1 MNSASAQIDLAPRCP
16 LRGFPSG
23 ALLAITLLIYLPV
36 ILHGGFIWDDPQY
49 IIRNPTLR
57 DMGGLIAIWIH
68 PTSIPQY
75 YPLVHTAFWI
85 EYHLWGLHPAGYHL
99 DNVLLHG
106 LAAILL
112 YRTLQIL
119 RIPGAWLAAA
129 IFAVHPINVE
139 SVAWATERKNV
150 LSAVF
155 YFSSLIAYLRF
166 VGIRWRLYFLSFL
179 FFVAALL
186 SKSVTCSLP
195 AAIVLLIYW
204 RDGKVPCRE
213 FLRLLPFFVVGLA
226 MALLTGW
233 LEKRHVGA
241 SGREWSWTF
250 AERCLIAGKALWF
263 YLGKIFWPH
272 PLSFVYPKWPNMSF
286 SQRPELIAYPISFL
300 ALLIVLFLARRKIGR
315 GPLVAMLYFSGT
327 LLPALGFVNLYPMRY
342 TFVAD
347 HYQYLAAIGIFV
359 PVAAFLSRR
368 LSTQIL
374 AAIILCTLAGLTIR
388 RQSVYQSAL
397 VLWQDTL
404 TKNPTSFMVW
414 GNLGDEYADLSND
427 ENLPQP
433 DRADARKKA
442 RDCYAKLIE
451 LAPDQPI
458 AHYKW
463 AIVKEYDGD
472 LLGAQSEL
480 QTALDLQPDFTPALD
495 SMGEILMQMQKP
507 DEAMDYFRKAIAL
520 DPRFA
525 EVRYHFGYAL
535 EQSGQIDEA
544 IEQYATATRLR
555 ANYAEAEYNLANL
568 LFVQKGRADLAVPY
582 YSDAVSQHPNRA
594 DFRTSFAAA
603 LSAVGQNDA
612 AREQCRIALELQPD
626 LAPAKALWQH
636 LSAP

>member
-1 MNSASAQIDLAPRCP
+1 MNSTSAQNDLAPRRP
-16 LRGFPSG
+16 LSALPSI
-23 ALLAITLLIYLPV
+23 ALLTITLVIYLPV

-49 IIRNPTLR
+49 IVRNPTLR
-57 DMGGLIAIWIH
+57 DASGLIAIWIH

-75 YPLVHTAFWI
+75 YPLVHTTFWI
-85 EYHLWGLHPAGYHL
+85 EYHFWGLHPAGYHL

-166 VGIRWRLYFLSFL
+166 AGVHWRIYFLSLL
-179 FFVAALL
+179 FFLAALL

-204 RDGKVPCRE
+204 RDGRVPCRE
-213 FLRLLPFFVVGLA
+213 FLRLIPFFIAGLA

-233 LEKRHVGA
+233 LEKQHVGA

-250 AERCLIAGKALWF
+250 PDRCLIAGKALWF

-272 PLSFVYPKWPNMSF
+272 PLSFVYPKWPDMSF
-286 SQRPELIAYPISFL
+286 SGRPDLIVYPISFL
-300 ALLIVLFLARRKIGR
+300 ALLILLFLARRTIGR
-315 GPLVAMLYFSGT
+315 GPFVAVLYFSGT

-359 PVAAFLSRR
+359 PIAAILSRR
-368 LSTQIL
+368 LSTRIL
-374 AAIILCTLAGLTIR
+374 AVIILCILAGLTIH

-397 VLWQDTL
+397 VLWQDTVA
-404 TKNPTSFMVW
+404 KNPNSFMVW

-427 ENLPQP
+427 DYLRQP

-472 LLGAQSEL
+472 LPGAQSEL

-495 SMGEILMQMQKP
+495 SMGEILMQMHKP
-507 DEAMDYFRKAIAL
+507 DEAMGYFRKAIAL

-544 IEQYATATRLR
+544 IEQYVAATRLR
-555 ANYAEAEYNLANL
+555 ANYADAEYNMANL

-582 YSDAVSQHPNRA
+582 YSDAVLQHPNRA
-594 DFRTSFAAA
+594 DYRTSFAAA
-603 LSAVGQNDA
+603 LWAVGQNDA
-612 AREQCRIALELQPD
+612 AREQCRIALQLQPD

-636 LSAP
+636 LNGP